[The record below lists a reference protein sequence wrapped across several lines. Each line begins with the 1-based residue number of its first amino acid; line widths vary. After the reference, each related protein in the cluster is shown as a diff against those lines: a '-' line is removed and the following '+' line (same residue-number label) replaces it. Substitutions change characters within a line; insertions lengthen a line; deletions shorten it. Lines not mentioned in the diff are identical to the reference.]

1 MPLTDTTIRQAKPK
15 EKPYKLSDSGGL
27 FLIVQ
32 PGGGKWWRYKYRY
45 AGKEK
50 TLALGTYPDVS
61 LADARERHAQA
72 RKLLAAGNDPG
83 EIKREAKRQ
92 LVLNAENSFET
103 VAREWFEKRKHEWAK
118 SSAKTVLNRL
128 ENDIFPK
135 LGRRPIAEITAPD
148 VLSML
153 RIVEGRGA
161 LDMAKRAMQTCGQ
174 VFMYA
179 IATGRAVR
187 NPVPDLRGAL
197 KTAVSKHRAYL
208 KAAELPDFLE

>member
-1 MPLTDTTIRQAKPK
+1 MPLTDSTIRQAKPK
-15 EKPYKLSDSGGL
+15 EKPYKLSDGGGL
-27 FLIVQ
+27 FLLVQ

-50 TLALGTYPDVS
+50 MLALGTYPDIS
-61 LADARERHAQA
+61 LADARGRHAQA
-72 RKLLAAGNDPG
+72 RRLLADGNDPG

-92 LVLNAENSFET
+92 LVLNAESSFEAI
-103 VAREWFEKRKHEWAK
+103 AREWHEKRKPEWK
-118 SSAKTVLNRL
+118 LGSAKTVLNRL
-128 ENDIFPK
+128 ENDILPK
-135 LGRRPIAEITAPD
+135 LGNRPVAEITAPE

-153 RIVEGRGA
+153 RHIEGRGA

-187 NPVPDLRGAL
+187 
-197 KTAVSKHRAYL
+197 KRARHTECAYSSASQWQRL
-208 KAAELPDFLE
+208 FCLS